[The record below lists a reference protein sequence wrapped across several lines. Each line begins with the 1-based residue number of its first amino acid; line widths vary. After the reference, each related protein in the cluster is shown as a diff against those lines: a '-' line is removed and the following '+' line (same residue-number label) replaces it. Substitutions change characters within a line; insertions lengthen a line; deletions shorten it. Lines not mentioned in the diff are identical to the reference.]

1 MFLQGL
7 KILMVWYFIID
18 PQLEFRVLYMGGV
31 VVVMGWFVVMFRWQQ
46 VGYYNK
52 SYMKFSLMLEFMILL
67 LACNNI
73 IQYFI
78 PTSTSTGISFI

>member
-1 MFLQGL
+1 
-7 KILMVWYFIID
+7 
-18 PQLEFRVLYMGGV
+18 VLYMGGV

-52 SYMKFSLMLEFMILL
+52 HYMKFSLMLEFMILL

>member
-52 SYMKFSLMLEFMILL
+52 QLYEVFTYARVYDTI
-67 LACNNI
+67 
-73 IQYFI
+73 
-78 PTSTSTGISFI
+78 TGL